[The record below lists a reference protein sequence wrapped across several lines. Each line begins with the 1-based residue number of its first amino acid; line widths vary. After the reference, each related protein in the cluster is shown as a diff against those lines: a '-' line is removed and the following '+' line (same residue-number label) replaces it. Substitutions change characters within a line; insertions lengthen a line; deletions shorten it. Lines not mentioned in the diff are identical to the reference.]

1 MYFLSIM
8 KCLIKRVKEKWM
20 KVMKSE
26 RNGSERRNY
35 LIHCIR
41 HWGIIFNLYLKWLC
55 EKRSLWKSHTLMD
68 FLEIHLWNVS
78 SLNFNF

>member
-1 MYFLSIM
+1 M
-8 KCLIKRVKEKWM
+8 KLLIKTVKENEWIKV

-26 RNGSERRNY
+26 RNESERRDY

-55 EKRSLWKSHTLMD
+55 EKWSLWKSHTLM
-68 FLEIHLWNVS
+68 FLEIHSWNVS